1 MREERRFM
9 NRSIRVLLVEDS
21 GNDALLLLRQ
31 LHKGGYEPVS
41 KRVETAQTMRAALDE
56 QLWDIVISDYVLPG
70 FGGLEALE
78 VLKAKGLD
86 LPFIVVSGQIG
97 EDVAVKAMKAGAH
110 DYMMKDNL
118 TRLVPAVER
127 ELREAQV
134 RLERKRSQV
143 ALRESEERFRQLAE
157 NIEVVFF
164 MFEMES
170 DNSPGRISYVSPV
183 YEQVWGRPV
192 ESLLGNKDAWLEAIH
207 ADDRPEVRSA
217 LPKLGQRDFDFEF
230 RLQRPDG
237 TIRWIHYRAFPIV
250 NEAGQVH
257 RIAALADDV
266 TERKEAQ
273 QRLEFTAD
281 ELLRTVQ
288 ELRQAEE
295 QLRGRNEELTRARN
309 ELEMRVAQRTAA
321 LSKANAELR
330 RQIEERRRLE
340 KELLDITEQ
349 ERQRI
354 GIDLHDDLG
363 QQLMGIA
370 FMVKGLTQQL
380 ERESPDRAVE
390 ANKIHTQVSRTIQH
404 AHDLAL
410 DMTAEFEGG
419 SLDLS

>member
-1 MREERRFM
+1 
-9 NRSIRVLLVEDS
+9 
-21 GNDALLLLRQ
+21 
-31 LHKGGYEPVS
+31 
-41 KRVETAQTMRAALDE
+41 
-56 QLWDIVISDYVLPG
+56 
-70 FGGLEALE
+70 
-78 VLKAKGLD
+78 
-86 LPFIVVSGQIG
+86 
-97 EDVAVKAMKAGAH
+97 
-110 DYMMKDNL
+110 
-118 TRLVPAVER
+118 
-127 ELREAQV
+127 
-134 RLERKRSQV
+134 
-143 ALRESEERFRQLAE
+143 ES
-157 NIEVVFF
+157 
-164 MFEMES
+164 
-170 DNSPGRISYVSPV
+170 
-183 YEQVWGRPV
+183 
-192 ESLLGNKDAWLEAIH
+192 
-207 ADDRPEVRSA
+207 
-217 LPKLGQRDFDFEF
+217 
-230 RLQRPDG
+230 
-237 TIRWIHYRAFPIV
+237 
-250 NEAGQVH
+250 GQVH

-370 FMVKGLTQQL
+370 FMVKGLAQQL
-380 ERESPDRAVE
+380 ERDSPNRALE
-390 ANKIHTQVSRTIQH
+390 ANKIHDQVSRTIKH

-410 DMTAEFEGG
+410 DMT
-419 SLDLS
+419 